1 MAKTKSPLQQQTEL
15 MRFRRGCREALRL
28 LDEKGASDPEHNELA
43 RRLGRPDLVRDLQTD
58 IDLEPPSCA

>member
-1 MAKTKSPLQQQTEL
+1 VGKAKSPLQQQTEL

-28 LDEKGASDPEHNELA
+28 CDEPGATDAEHNDLA
-43 RRLGRPDLVRDLQTD
+43 SRLGRPDLRRELQTD